1 MFKQCSLIQF
11 SSFWGLLMIMAILLT
26 CGQQKRLIRTLLL
39 TTCYCDTFLIDV
51 MSNFISLT
59 KAEFVEFHVQISF
72 KEWKEAASKVKF
84 LIPTVD
90 QIFLTI
96 FFGELNYCFYSTCQ
110 ENQAH
115 MLRAL
120 QHEIAHLE
128 GKQTPLSYKC

>member
-1 MFKQCSLIQF
+1 MFKIHSKTVHQS
-11 SSFWGLLMIMAILLT
+11 
-26 CGQQKRLIRTLLL
+26 R
-39 TTCYCDTFLIDV
+39 
-51 MSNFISLT
+51 
-59 KAEFVEFHVQISF
+59 EF
-72 KEWKEAASKVKF
+72 KKEAASKVKF

>member
-1 MFKQCSLIQF
+1 
-11 SSFWGLLMIMAILLT
+11 MIMAILLT

-59 KAEFVEFHVQISF
+59 KAEFVEFHVQNSF
-72 KEWKEAASKVKF
+72 KAVHQSREVRKEAASKVKF

>member
-1 MFKQCSLIQF
+1 
-11 SSFWGLLMIMAILLT
+11 MIMAILLT
-26 CGQQKRLIRTLLL
+26 CGQQKRLIRAVLL
-39 TTCYCDTFLIDV
+39 TTCYSDTFLIDV